1 MERDELIEFLRNS
14 LRIEVKTTSEYTGD
28 MDGCGSL
35 YSDSHTVRLILD
47 NEVISEAS
55 L

>member
-1 MERDELIEFLRNS
+1 MGRDELIEFLRDS
-14 LRIEVKTTSEYTGD
+14 LRIEVETTREYTGD
-28 MDGCGSL
+28 MDGSGSL
-35 YSDSHTVRLILD
+35 YSNSHTVRLILN